1 MRRCCVVSEVRVR
14 LSKKNTLYI
23 PKSIAEAV
31 GIREGSVLRLR
42 VEGCRIII
50 EPIPDAVELS
60 LRGEKVARV
69 SLEELEAE
77 SVERQEGII
86 GEA

>member
-1 MRRCCVVSEVRVR
+1 MVSEVRVR

>member
-1 MRRCCVVSEVRVR
+1 VVSEVRVR